1 MLILLPPSVLF
12 PFLHHKLFAAV
23 GGNFGPTGQVSTCS
37 RIRSGLLFIC
47 SVCVCVSEEHAT
59 DPAAPGLARSNAF
72 SQMDGCLS
80 RHTHTHTLLIFPFMG
95 LLPNATFGPNYQVV
109 SISWTR
115 IRFPSVKLLM
125 RFGLATVRL
134 SICQL
139 TLPFCLSGTRKETRR
154 TPPSLTAPSIL
165 ATGRPPG
172 RTPCFTPPVFTAQT
186 AVSASRCLQAHT
198 ETCYF
203 QVTTGGRPGACVGRR

>member
-154 TPPSLTAPSIL
+154 PPPPSPHPQSWQPGGHREGRHVLPRRCSQHKPQSAPRG
-165 ATGRPPG
+165 AFR
-172 RTPCFTPPVFTAQT
+172 RTQKLVI
-186 AVSASRCLQAHT
+186 SK
-198 ETCYF
+198 
-203 QVTTGGRPGACVGRR
+203 